1 MRRIHA
7 LCLALLLFLSL
18 WLPVS
23 YAAEEADTAD
33 SVTTSEPPAE
43 SELAGDA
50 LGRDTPRGSLE
61 GFLHAA
67 DDDDYVK
74 AVEYIDLRNLPR
86 RYKNAQP
93 TQLASMLA
101 SVIEREIRVNL
112 EEISNFPEGVSG
124 DGLPVYREELG
135 LIEDGDKEYQLL
147 LQRVPDGKG
156 GRIWKISNATVAD
169 IADLYQ
175 KFGYGPISE
184 ALAGSLPDVSFFG
197 MELFKWFLMLG
208 VFLLAYPLVMLF
220 AMGLARLFSNPASPL
235 YTRLKRYLVGP
246 CTLFTVFMILTWYVS
261 ELGVGISGQKL
272 FEANTLN
279 AIIFTWVLLSGVG
292 LVRDFYAIRLRSQ
305 GREGA
310 VTLLRPIAQSF
321 QMLIIILVFLAWLDN
336 VGFNITTLLA
346 GLGVGGIAMA
356 LALQKPLEDV
366 FGALTLYTQQPVRVG
381 DFCRF
386 GSDMGTIEEIGLRT
400 TRIRTLADTLISIP
414 NSRLATEL
422 IDNYSAREKIL
433 YKSTLRLRVD
443 TTREQMEE
451 IIAEL
456 RRMLESHERVIQE
469 GPRVRFQAIGEDAL
483 EVTINAYTATKTF
496 PDFLEVAEDINMQ
509 ILDIISA
516 AGTTL
521 AVPAK
526 SIYMENGTANT

>member
-1 MRRIHA
+1 
-7 LCLALLLFLSL
+7 
-18 WLPVS
+18 
-23 YAAEEADTAD
+23 
-33 SVTTSEPPAE
+33 
-43 SELAGDA
+43 
-50 LGRDTPRGSLE
+50 
-61 GFLHAA
+61 
-67 DDDDYVK
+67 
-74 AVEYIDLRNLPR
+74 
-86 RYKNAQP
+86 
-93 TQLASMLA
+93 
-101 SVIEREIRVNL
+101 
-112 EEISNFPEGVSG
+112 
-124 DGLPVYREELG
+124 
-135 LIEDGDKEYQLL
+135 
-147 LQRVPDGKG
+147 
-156 GRIWKISNATVAD
+156 
-169 IADLYQ
+169 
-175 KFGYGPISE
+175 
-184 ALAGSLPDVSFFG
+184 
-197 MELFKWFLMLG
+197 LM
-208 VFLLAYPLVMLF
+208 
-220 AMGLARLFSNPASPL
+220 
-235 YTRLKRYLVGP
+235 GP
-246 CTLFTVFMILTWYVS
+246 CTLFVVFVILTWFVS

-279 AIIFTWVLLSGVG
+279 AIIFSWVLLSGVG
-292 LVRDFYAIRLRSQ
+292 LIRDYYANRLRRQ

-310 VTLLRPIAQSF
+310 VTLLRPMAQSF
-321 QMLIIILVFLAWLDN
+321 QMLIVIIVFLVWLDN

-366 FGALTLYTQQPVRVG
+366 FGALTLYTQQPIRIG

-386 GSDMGTIEEIGLRT
+386 GSDTGTVEEIGLRT

-443 TTREQMEE
+443 TTREQVEN

-456 RRMLESHERVIQE
+456 RRMLESHERVVQE
-469 GPRVRFQAIGEDAL
+469 NPRVRFQTIGEDAL